1 MISKSETKLLSG
13 GDVVCAY
20 RVTTKLNIKKAAMA
34 IAAEQ
39 STGTWTKVA
48 TRSDAI
54 DKKLAGRVRSTRS
67 LGKSEFIVMIEY
79 PLADFDP
86 YEGGVPQ
93 ILSVVAG
100 NLFGLEDLSSVRLES
115 MHIPKGMATAFPGPK
130 FGAEGIYS
138 KLGRKSG
145 RPLLGTIVKPKI
157 GLSPKA
163 TAKYVYRVG
172 MGGLTNSKD
181 DETLTDQAFC
191 PILDRTR
198 AIAEAIDRVKS
209 ETGRKMMH
217 AINVSTRP
225 DRILELAD
233 KVISA
238 GATELMIDVLTC
250 GFPAVQILAEDH
262 SVTLPLHIHRTMH
275 GAMTRNPHHGI
286 SMEVFSQLTRMCGG
300 DALHVGTFGIGK
312 MHGEK
317 EEDLNSKRRL
327 TEEFYGRAEVL
338 PVCSGGVHPGLLPKI
353 LKTAGTRIQI
363 QAGGGVSGHPRGLE
377 AGAMAMNQ
385 AVDAFIEGKSLRS
398 FSKDHKEL
406 EEALDKWGE
415 G

>member
-1 MISKSETKLLSG
+1 MIPKSASDLLEG
-13 GDVVCAY
+13 ENVVCAY
-20 RVTTKLNIKKAAMA
+20 KVTTKLPIQKAAKA

-39 STGTWTKVA
+39 STGTWTAVS
-48 TRSDAI
+48 TRSDDI
-54 DKKLAGRVRSTRS
+54 DSRLAGRVLLTRPI
-67 LGKSEFIVMIEY
+67 GKGEYVAVIEF

-86 YEGGVPQ
+86 CEGGVPQ
-93 ILSVVAG
+93 ILSVISG
-100 NLFGLEDLSSVRLES
+100 NLFGLEDLKAVRLES
-115 MHIPKGMATAFPGPK
+115 MHLPKGIVAAFPGPK

-138 KLGRKSG
+138 KLGRKMD

-157 GLSPKA
+157 GLNPKN
-163 TAKYVYRVG
+163 TGKYVYRVG
-172 MGGLTNSKD
+172 IGGLTNSKD
-181 DETLTDQAFC
+181 DETLTDQKFC

-217 AINVSTRP
+217 AINISTRP

-250 GFPAVQILAEDH
+250 GFPAVQILAEDR

-275 GAMTRNPHHGI
+275 GAITRNPHHGV
-286 SMEVFSQLTRMCGG
+286 SMEIFAQLTRMCGG

-312 MHGEK
+312 MHGELD
-317 EEDLNSKRRL
+317 EDINSKRAL
-327 TEEFYGRAEVL
+327 TESFYGRAEVL

-353 LKTAGTRIQI
+353 LKVAGRTIQI
-363 QAGGGVSGHPRGLE
+363 QAGGGVSGHPQGLE
-377 AGAMAMNQ
+377 AGARAMNQ
-385 AVDAFIEGKSLRS
+385 AVDAFIAKKPLR
-398 FSKDHKEL
+398 KYAADHDEL
-406 EEALDKWGE
+406 KEALGKWGE